1 LSKGIA
7 HFELKIG
14 LYDLQWQRRITQ
26 NVDQIF
32 DGDNTMLIGVPKE
45 IKAQEFRVGM
55 TPAGVRELV
64 SAGHAVLI
72 ESGAGT
78 AIGLS
83 DDLYRNA
90 GATVVENAEQVFAES
105 DMIVKVKEPQPQ
117 ECRQLR
123 PGQVLFTYLHLAADP
138 EQAQLLMESGATCIA
153 YETITSPQGG
163 LPLLAP
169 MSLVAGRLSVQA
181 GAHHM
186 EIHQGG
192 NGMLLGGVPG
202 VAAAKVLVLG
212 GGVVGSSAIRVA
224 LGMGADVTV
233 LDRSVARLGELDEQY
248 RGQLRTVYSTAEAVE
263 EHACQADLII
273 GAVLIPGASA
283 PKLIT
288 GDMLKQFKPGT
299 VMVDVAIDQG
309 GCFETSKP
317 TTHAEPTYTIDN
329 VVHYCVANMPGAVAK
344 TSTMALTNATL
355 PYVLRLAN
363 ETPDAALSQDSH
375 FAAGI
380 NITEGKIV
388 HPAVA
393 EALSAHSGH
402 AAPDTQFFSRGNGQ
416 ANGTHRGNQPGTAK
430 IAQIN

>member
-1 LSKGIA
+1 
-7 HFELKIG
+7 
-14 LYDLQWQRRITQ
+14 
-26 NVDQIF
+26 
-32 DGDNTMLIGVPKE
+32 MLIGVPRE
-45 IKAQEFRVGM
+45 IKAQEYRVGM

-64 SAGHAVLI
+64 S
-72 ESGAGT
+72 SGARVMVEAGAGQ

-83 DDLYRNA
+83 DELYRQA
-90 GATVVENAEQVFAES
+90 GAVLAKTAEQVFAES

-123 PGQVLFTYLHLAADP
+123 PGQLLFTYLHLAADP
-138 EQAQLLMESGATCIA
+138 HQAELLMASGATCIA

-192 NGMLLGGVPG
+192 TGMLMGGVPG

-224 LGMGADVTV
+224 IGMGADVTV
-233 LDRSVARLGELDEQY
+233 LDRSVNRLGELDEQY

-263 EHACQADLII
+263 EHAREADLII

-283 PKLIT
+283 PKLISR
-288 GDMLKQFKPGT
+288 DMLRDLKPGA

-317 TTHAEPTYTIDN
+317 TTHADPTF
-329 VVHYCVANMPGAVAK
+329 VVDDVLHYCVANMPGAVAR
-344 TSTMALTNATL
+344 TATMALTHATL
-355 PYVLRLAN
+355 PYVLKLAADPLA
-363 ETPDAALSQDSH
+363 TVMSADPH
-375 FAAGI
+375 FAAGM
-380 NITEGKIV
+380 NVHEGLV
-388 HPAVA
+388 THEAVA
-393 EALSAHSGH
+393 HALAREYVPVAQALSAPPQLRS
-402 AAPDTQFFSRGNGQ
+402 A
-416 ANGTHRGNQPGTAK
+416 
-430 IAQIN
+430 

>member
-1 LSKGIA
+1 
-7 HFELKIG
+7 
-14 LYDLQWQRRITQ
+14 
-26 NVDQIF
+26 
-32 DGDNTMLIGVPKE
+32 MLIGVPKE

-90 GATVVENAEQVFAES
+90 GATVTENAEQVFAES

-317 TTHAEPTYTIDN
+317 TTHADPTYTIDN

-380 NITEGKIV
+380 NVTEGKIV

-402 AAPDTQFFSRGNGQ
+402 AAPDTRFFSRSNGQ
-416 ANGTHRGNQPGTAK
+416 ANGTHRDNQPGTAK